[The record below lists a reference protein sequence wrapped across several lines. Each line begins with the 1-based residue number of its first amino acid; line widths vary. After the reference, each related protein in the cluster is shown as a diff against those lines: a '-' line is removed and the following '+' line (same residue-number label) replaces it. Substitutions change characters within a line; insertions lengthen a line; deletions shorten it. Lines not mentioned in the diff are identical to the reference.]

1 MSEKDIIKEIETLR
15 EAIEYH
21 NHRYYVLDDPVT
33 SDAEYD
39 LLMVKLEDLEKKYPA
54 LITPDSPTQRVG
66 AKPLLEFGT
75 VAHTIPMLSL
85 QNAFESKGVEE
96 FDERLKRLLD
106 TTEELEYVAEPKMDG
121 LAVEIVYVDG
131 RYVQASTRGD
141 GTTGEDV
148 TQNIRTIRTIPMR
161 LQKVHGIEVPSRL
174 EVRGEVYIP
183 IDAFE
188 TLNKERGK
196 LGEQLFANPRNA
208 AAGSVRQL
216 DPKVTVT
223 RPLDIFCY
231 GVGAV
236 EGVSFGTHK
245 ETLERLNELGLKVNP
260 LIKVCRGIKETLA
273 YFTDIEKRRDDL
285 PYEVDGIVIKVNDLQ
300 LQEKLGTLTR
310 SPRWALAYKF
320 KPRQAVTRVKEIIVN
335 IGRTGAVTPLALL
348 EPVKVG
354 GVMIERSTLHNQDEI
369 DRKDVRAGDWVV
381 IQRAGD
387 VIPKVV
393 SVIKERRSGNEKPFR
408 IPSTCPLCGS
418 TIVKEGAIHR
428 CTGGLSCSAQVK
440 ELISHFVSKGGMNIE
455 GLGEKQVAQLIKEG
469 LIKDVSDLYYLD
481 KEDIL
486 NLERFADKSAQN
498 MIDAIESSKR
508 TTLPKLIFA
517 LGIRQVGEHMA
528 LVLAEEFG
536 SLENL
541 IGADEERLLPIREI
555 GPETAESIVAFFKQ
569 NKNIKVIK
577 KLKEAGVHYPV
588 ERKKEGR
595 LSGKSFL
602 FTGGLHEFSR
612 DEASGLV
619 QAEGGK
625 VVSSVSKNLDYL
637 VVGEKPGSKVDKAKK
652 LGLKMISEEEF
663 KKLLGQ

>member
-1 MSEKDIIKEIETLR
+1 MSEQDIIKEIETLR
-15 EAIEYH
+15 EEIEAH
-21 NHRYYVLDDPVT
+21 NHRYYVLDDPIV

-39 LLMVKLEDLEKKYPA
+39 LLMVKLEALEKKYPE

-66 AKPLLEFGT
+66 AKPLEQFGT
-75 VAHTIPMLSL
+75 IAHTIPMLSL

-96 FDERLKRLLD
+96 FDERLKKLLN
-106 TTEELEYVAEPKMDG
+106 TKEELEYVAEPKMDG

-131 RYVQASTRGD
+131 IYTQASTRGD
-141 GTTGEDV
+141 GTIGEDV

-161 LQKVHGIEVPSRL
+161 LQKVHGIELPSRL

-188 TLNKERGK
+188 TLNKERGRG
-196 LGEQLFANPRNA
+196 GEQLFANPRNA

-231 GVGAV
+231 GIGVV
-236 EGVSFGTHK
+236 EGITFSSHLG
-245 ETLERLNELGLKVNP
+245 TLEALKRWGFKINP
-260 LIKVCRGIKETLA
+260 FIKVCKGVKDILA
-273 YFTDIEKRRDDL
+273 YYADLEARREDL
-285 PYEVDGIVIKVNDLQ
+285 PYEVDGVVMKVNDLQ
-300 LQEKLGTLTR
+300 LQDRLGTLTR
-310 SPRWALAYKF
+310 SPRWALACKF
-320 KPRQAVTRVKEIIVN
+320 KPRQAVTRVKGITVN
-335 IGRTGAVTPLALL
+335 IGRTGAVTPLAFL

-354 GVMIERSTLHNQDEI
+354 GVTIERSTLHNQDEI

-393 SVIKERRSGNEKPFR
+393 SVIKERRTGKEKPFHM
-408 IPSTCPLCGS
+408 PLTCPLCES
-418 TIVKEGAIHR
+418 KIVKEGAIHR

-440 ELISHFVSKGGMNIE
+440 ESIIHFVSKGGMNIE
-455 GLGEKQVAQLIKEG
+455 GLGEKQVTQLIKEG
-469 LIKDVSDLYYLD
+469 LIKDVADLYD
-481 KEDIL
+481 INKEDIL

-508 TTLPKLIFA
+508 TTLPRLIFA

-536 SLENL
+536 SFENL
-541 IGADEERLLPIREI
+541 IAADMEKLLSIKEI
-555 GPETAESIVAFFKQ
+555 GPESAASIVSFFKQ
-569 NKNIKVIK
+569 EQNKRVIK
-577 KLKEAGVHYPV
+577 KLKEAGVHYSV
-588 ERKKEGR
+588 EPKKEGG

-602 FTGGLHEFSR
+602 FTGGLHAFSR
-612 DEASGLV
+612 EEASGFV

-625 VVSSVSKNLDYL
+625 VASGVSRNVDYV
-637 VVGEKPGSKVDKAKK
+637 VVGEKPGSKADKAKK
-652 LGLKMISEEEF
+652 LDLKMISEEEF
-663 KKLLGQ
+663 KKLVGQ